1 MGSLGKDRGPLRS
14 SFIPF
19 SLLQDDAQIKLC
31 FKPKAFN
38 CLDKTEFF
46 FNSVDKKTDSGTNCL
61 SLLTASKSILSWFCL
76 PVSGLTSPQAEQS
89 GFWPCY
95 TLVSQLLPLPLSALA
110 LYWLHLLGT
119 CYLVSSPN
127 FTFKTHSGIKSLQ
140 ILPRPA
146 HLDSRPSHVDPLP

>member
-1 MGSLGKDRGPLRS
+1 MASLGKDRGPLRS

-61 SLLTASKSILSWFCL
+61 SLLTGLKVHPELVLPSCLRSHLSPGWTVRVLAMLYPRFPITAPSSQCVSSILAPSLRNMLSSIFL
-76 PVSGLTSPQAEQS
+76 PTSTS
-89 GFWPCY
+89 R
-95 TLVSQLLPLPLSALA
+95 LILA
-110 LYWLHLLGT
+110 
-119 CYLVSSPN
+119 SSPYK
-127 FTFKTHSGIKSLQ
+127 FFPDQPIWIPSLL
-140 ILPRPA
+140 I
-146 HLDSRPSHVDPLP
+146 